1 MKKIVLLSAIFVL
14 SLLVAACQPVI
25 DEQKSDFCQNL
36 GEFAQAQVQFRQL
49 DANSTKDDLEDAVS
63 DLERAWDNLAD
74 STEDLAE
81 AQVRGVEEALEDLRR
96 DIDNIPDGST
106 LAEAE
111 VMIKQDVVSTMAET
125 LQIFRTDCTYGQDQ

>member
-63 DLERAWDNLAD
+63 DLERAWNNLAD